1 MRRFPAIPALIFT
14 AQIFAVLTSA
24 GCGYHVAGA
33 AGILP
38 KEVHTIAVP
47 AWKNVSTQY
56 RFSDYIAEAVTRELI
71 SRTRYTV
78 VADAANAD
86 AVLTGS
92 VARVLQSATTLDP
105 VTNRATAAQIIVQ
118 LQVRLTA
125 KDGKVLYDQPGLE
138 LRDRY
143 EISIDPKQYFDESQP
158 ATERMARDI
167 ARTVVSAVLES
178 F

>member
-1 MRRFPAIPALIFT
+1 MRPYAAVSALLV
-14 AQIFAVLTSA
+14 AVVITT
-24 GCGYHVAGA
+24 GCGYHVAGTA
-33 AGILP
+33 SILP
-38 KEVHTIAVP
+38 KDLHTIAVP

-78 VADAANAD
+78 VAEPAKAD
-86 AVLTGS
+86 AVLTGA
-92 VARVLQSATTLDP
+92 VTRVIQSATTLDP

-118 LQVRLTA
+118 LQVRLTG
-125 KDGKVLYDQPGLE
+125 KDGKVLYDNPGLE

-158 ATERMARDI
+158 ATERMSRDI
-167 ARTVVSAVLES
+167 ARTVVSAILES